1 MLALN
6 REEGDDPLRKFLP
19 LTAIL
24 FLAYGCSQ
32 AQPTDA
38 PQLQTAT
45 PVVSS
50 TATQPA
56 ASTIHVPHGN
66 APTIDGTFS
75 PGEWDGAL
83 TTDLTNGGVLLL
95 MHDSG
100 YLYLGIR
107 SRAMGFGS
115 ICLSDDNH
123 VSILHS
129 SAGFGTAVYE
139 KDDQGWHRT
148 RQFSYCCWGVDQSKL
163 REFLQTEAWV
173 ASVGTR
179 GVPEEMEYQIA
190 MNDGSL
196 TLAVVYVDD
205 LTFETALYW
214 PETLDDDCLGLALI
228 PEDPPHRLSFSP
240 ETWVE
245 VIASTE

>member
-1 MLALN
+1 VRIL
-6 REEGDDPLRKFLP
+6 LP
-19 LTAIL
+19 LAAIL

-32 AQPTDA
+32 SQPTDVLH
-38 PQLQTAT
+38 PPSAT
-45 PVVSS
+45 PAVPS
-50 TATQPA
+50 TAAQPN
-56 ASTIHVPHGN
+56 ASTIHAPQGN
-66 APTIDGTFS
+66 AATVDGTFS

-83 TTDLTNGGVLLL
+83 TVDLTNGGKLML
-95 MHDSG
+95 MHDDG

-115 ICLSDDNH
+115 ICTSDENQ

-129 SAGFGTAVYE
+129 SAGLGTAVYE

-148 RQFSYCCWGVDQSKL
+148 QQFSYCCWGDNQREL
-163 REFLQTEAWV
+163 NEFLQRNAWV
-173 ASVGTR
+173 SSIGTK

-214 PETLDDDCLGLALI
+214 PENLDDDCLGLALI
-228 PEDPPHRLSFSP
+228 PEDPPERLIFSP
-240 ETWVE
+240 ETWVTI
-245 VIASTE
+245 VTSTE